1 MKKKASQIKSNSK
14 KIFKK
19 LQSLTYEE
27 KEELL
32 KYYQNKKEEVNKERY
47 NFLKDIQSINDL
59 ISSYHEKEWEL
70 RKLSD
75 KISEYQL
82 NLSEA
87 NISLIKERQKIMNYI
102 KEIEDFR
109 SNYYF

>member
-1 MKKKASQIKSNSK
+1 MKKKSSAKKSNSK
-14 KIFKK
+14 QILKK
-19 LQSLTYEE
+19 LQSLTNEE

-32 KYYQNKKEEVNKERY
+32 KYYQNKKEEVNKDRY
-47 NFLKDIQSINDL
+47 NFLKDIQSISDL
-59 ISSYHEKEWEL
+59 ISSYHDKEWEL

-75 KISEYQL
+75 KIAEYQL

-102 KEIEDFR
+102 NEIEDFR
-109 SNYYF
+109 SK